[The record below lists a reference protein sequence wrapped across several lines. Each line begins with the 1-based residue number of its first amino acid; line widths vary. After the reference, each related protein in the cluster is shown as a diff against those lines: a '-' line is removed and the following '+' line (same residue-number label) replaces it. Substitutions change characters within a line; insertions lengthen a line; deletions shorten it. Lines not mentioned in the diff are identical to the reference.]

1 MNRSRPA
8 LGPERKRGDGTRQ
21 DEAAFVEQAAER
33 EAVVVP
39 VVEEE
44 LEVGKR
50 TVETGGVRV
59 RKVVREREETVR
71 VPLTREEV
79 EVQRVAVN
87 RVVDGDVA
95 VRYEGDVMIVPVVE
109 EVLVVEKRRMLREE
123 LHITRRRH
131 VQTETQR
138 ISLRGEEATVERLEP
153 GGDGLHTEDAALV
166 EETVNPAQRKGV
178 E

>member
-1 MNRSRPA
+1 MQR
-8 LGPERKRGDGTRQ
+8 
-21 DEAAFVEQAAER
+21 DEAAVVDET
-33 EAVVVP
+33 VVVP

-59 RKVVREREETVR
+59 RKVVREREETVSM
-71 VPLTREEV
+71 PLAREEV
-79 EVQRVAVN
+79 EVRRVAVN
-87 RVVDGDVA
+87 RVVDGDVD

-131 VQTETQR
+131 VETRTQR
-138 ISLRGEEATVERLEP
+138 IPLRGEEATIERLQPGSAGPQGTDTAPVVAEEP
-153 GGDGLHTEDAALV
+153 
-166 EETVNPAQRKGV
+166 VNSAQRKGV
-178 E
+178 EP